1 MNEENQMRASRIFCA
16 AAAVKAYRDNIKEP
30 DQLAADMLA
39 DLRHFCDSHG
49 LNFDDVSQRGECAY
63 SEETQELEA

>member
-1 MNEENQMRASRIFCA
+1 MNQENQTRASRIICA

-30 DQLAADMLA
+30 DQLAADILA

-49 LNFDDVSQRGECAY
+49 LSFDDVNQRGESAY
-63 SEETQELEA
+63 MEEIQEPAT